1 MCVLIIVI
9 FWVFCNFRIYFL
21 SIQEICGIVLI
32 SSSLRYWGFCWY
44 ICCFNISSL
53 DILFLVEDT
62 LYGLDV
68 PSGSVVKNLPAMQEI
83 WIWSLGWEDA
93 QEKELST
100 HSSILAWETPCTEEP
115 VGPWGYKRVGYDLAT
130 KTRIIC

>member
-1 MCVLIIVI
+1 MLFSGFSAISGFI
-9 FWVFCNFRIYFL
+9 FFQFKKYVVQF
-21 SIQEICGIVLI
+21 LI

-44 ICCFNISSL
+44 ICSFNISSL

-62 LYGLDV
+62 LYGLDF
-68 PSGSVVKNLPAMQEI
+68 PDGSAVKNLPAMQEM
-83 WIWSLGWEDA
+83 WTQSLGGEDP

-100 HSSILAWETPCTEEP
+100 HSSILAWEIPCTEEP
-115 VGPWGYKRVGYDLAT
+115 VGPWGYKRVVYDLGT